1 MEPPTR
7 PMREEAADAGNYDS
21 PWRQHYPRLQLL
33 TVEDLLYGRK
43 IEMPDTASMATNVT
57 HRRAPKAPLSS
68 T

>member
-1 MEPPTR
+1 
-7 PMREEAADAGNYDS
+7 MREEAADAGNYDS
-21 PWRQHYPRLQLL
+21 PWRQQLL